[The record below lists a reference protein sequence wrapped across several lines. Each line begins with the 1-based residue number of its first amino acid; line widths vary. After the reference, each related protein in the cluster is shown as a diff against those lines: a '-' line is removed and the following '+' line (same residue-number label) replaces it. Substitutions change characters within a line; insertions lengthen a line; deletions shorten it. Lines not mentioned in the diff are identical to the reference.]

1 MNKTLSV
8 TLLVFAGTAAAMA
21 ESDIRD
27 NISGYDYTQ
36 TRHLNFNNM
45 RQVGTKN
52 TNSSTQN
59 WNWSTFQKL
68 DLGLDNRYEL
78 TFKIYANTFSD
89 TEDPI
94 FNIYLAGN
102 SKSILYGNYM
112 NQYHNGTNYLD
123 GCSGVYAVN
132 RDVAGFDNAPGAST
146 CILSYDIH
154 TSANVV
160 SEVGATRKGDVTG
173 QGTEL
178 KTGYHT
184 YTIYIEAFSDTSKQ
198 DLIHFK
204 YNGAN
209 NGNVDASHTASWGIQ
224 NIFGLGASDQVDAG
238 VFLADDGVYG
248 DIVLTNYSDV
258 SLDLITES
266 RTLTPPPVEPEPEQP
281 VEPSVPEP
289 SAFGLLAGLGA
300 IALAASRRRRSR

>member
-8 TLLVFAGTAAAMA
+8 ALLVFAGTAAAMA

-27 NISGYDYTQ
+27 NISGYDYTR
-36 TRHLNFNNM
+36 TLHLNFNNM
-45 RQVGTKN
+45 SQVGTKN
-52 TNSSTQN
+52 TASWTQN
-59 WNWSTFQKL
+59 WNWSARQKL

-78 TFKIYANTFSD
+78 TFKIYANTFND

-112 NQYHNGTNYLD
+112 NQHHNGTNYLD

-132 RDVAGFDNAPGAST
+132 RDVSGFDNAPGAST

-154 TSANVV
+154 NLANVV

-184 YTIYIEAFSDTSKQ
+184 YTIYIESFSDTSKQ

-209 NGNVDASHTASWGIQ
+209 NGNVDASHISSWGIQ
-224 NIFGLGASDQVDAG
+224 NVFGLGASDQVDAG
-238 VFLADDGVYG
+238 VFLADEGAYG
-248 DIVLTNYSDV
+248 DLVLTNYSGV
-258 SLDLITES
+258 SVDLITYS
-266 RTLTPPPVEPEPEQP
+266 RTLTPLPETPVVPE
-281 VEPSVPEP
+281 VPEP